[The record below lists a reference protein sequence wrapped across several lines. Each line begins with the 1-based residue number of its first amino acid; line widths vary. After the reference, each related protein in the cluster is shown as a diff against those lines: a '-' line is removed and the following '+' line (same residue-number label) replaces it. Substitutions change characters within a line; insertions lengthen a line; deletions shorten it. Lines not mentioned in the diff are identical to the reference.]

1 MALKGLVSRRSRAS
15 VIYSDNVNTFVAAS
29 KWVAKIKKDEKM
41 QEYLIKEQIQWKF
54 NLTRALWWSGQFER
68 NVRLVKQSP
77 FKAIRRATLTKQ
89 ELEEISLGTQ
99 TTQGRQLIYIQ
110 DDIQTPVLIANILL
124 YGQPIMIPEEFYIK
138 ILQK

>member
-54 NLTRALWWSGQFER
+54 NLNRALWWSGQFER

-77 FKAIRRATLTKQ
+77 FKAIRRAT
-89 ELEEISLGTQ
+89 
-99 TTQGRQLIYIQ
+99 
-110 DDIQTPVLIANILL
+110 
-124 YGQPIMIPEEFYIK
+124 
-138 ILQK
+138 

>member
-1 MALKGLVSRRSRAS
+1 
-15 VIYSDNVNTFVAAS
+15 
-29 KWVAKIKKDEKM
+29 M

-68 NVRLVKQSP
+68 NVRLVKQSL

-89 ELEEISLGTQ
+89 ELEEILLGTQ